1 MSGTP
6 VLAKPQEVYNVIE
19 ILRPD
24 VCPSFTKFADRYC
37 DPKPDYFKG
46 VDYSGAS
53 ATTELHYF
61 LTSLFMIRR
70 LKKDVLD

>member
-6 VLAKPQEVYNVIE
+6 VLAKPQEVYNIIQ

-24 VCPSFTKFADRYC
+24 LCPTFKKFADRYC
-37 DPKPDYFKG
+37 DPKPDYFRG

-53 ATTELHYF
+53 ATLELHYL